1 MTKTT
6 DCGASGQSAGVTGTI
21 PAFDLQRAQTL
32 DSKQA
37 RSSASVKT
45 RFPFF
50 HHCVT
55 LRFVISGELL
65 DDTTQATSVFYDNQ
79 AEQDTTDDKEYQKD
93 SAFISGLTVGEKFAN
108 EIYSNIKLSRTNEL
122 GHITS
127 DVSLLHICMSDIQ
140 LSDTYL

>member
-1 MTKTT
+1 MIWSQPKTNLYPVITAFKDLRMAASSLVMTKTT

-79 AEQDTTDDKEYQKD
+79 AE
-93 SAFISGLTVGEKFAN
+93 
-108 EIYSNIKLSRTNEL
+108 
-122 GHITS
+122 
-127 DVSLLHICMSDIQ
+127 
-140 LSDTYL
+140 